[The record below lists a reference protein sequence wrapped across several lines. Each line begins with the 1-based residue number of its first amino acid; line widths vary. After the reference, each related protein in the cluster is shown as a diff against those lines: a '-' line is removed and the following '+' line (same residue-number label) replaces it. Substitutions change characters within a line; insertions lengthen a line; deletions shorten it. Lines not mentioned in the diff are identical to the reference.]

1 MLLGFLDPRKVPFRM
16 TPNIQSLIGE
26 LLLNGRFIPSMG
38 IIAAALKEAQD
49 ELDSAL
55 RLLLRDDI
63 VAWYTSK
70 SMAKCDAKMQELE
83 KQLID
88 RVARNVIQVQ
98 TKIAE
103 CAPQIS
109 KGPEENR
116 RKEPVDV
123 KVRNL
128 VKEATDP
135 KRLCMMPSSYQAWL

>member
-1 MLLGFLDPRKVPFRM
+1 
-16 TPNIQSLIGE
+16 
-26 LLLNGRFIPSMG
+26 MG
-38 IIAAALKEAQD
+38 IIAAALKEAQE
-49 ELDSAL
+49 ELDPAL

-88 RVARNVIQVQ
+88 RVARNVVQVQ
-98 TKIAE
+98 AKIAE
-103 CAPQIS
+103 CTPQVS

>member
-1 MLLGFLDPRKVPFRM
+1 
-16 TPNIQSLIGE
+16 
-26 LLLNGRFIPSMG
+26 MG
-38 IIAAALKEAQD
+38 IIAAALKEAHD
-49 ELDSAL
+49 ELDPAL

-70 SMAKCDAKMQELE
+70 STAKSDAKMQELE

-88 RVARNVIQVQ
+88 RVVRNTIQVQ
-98 TKIAE
+98 AKITE

-109 KGPEENR
+109 KGVGEKR

-123 KVRNL
+123 NVRNL
-128 VKEATDP
+128 VSEATDP